1 MSKILA
7 VEFYDQSIKFM
18 EGSRKR
24 NTLSITKEGEIDL
37 PVGTISDGVV
47 KDIEFVTDVLRKLP
61 GNSVKHKKSIFL
73 INSNSVFIRKIELP
87 YVKSYK
93 ETRAMINFKLQEML
107 PSYFYQYKIM
117 YKTSEIFMDEGVKKA
132 RYIVYGM
139 PLKLY
144 EGYLNISEKLQLN
157 LKSIDIS
164 SNFINCILDKNTVN
178 GKSIKNDIIAA
189 INAGKSSMNL
199 SIINKGITELFR
211 IAQYDNEGTSLIEQN
226 SNGTILKCIEEI
238 RKYVKYYASSEKDN
252 KIEKIYLFG
261 ESVIDEVKENL
272 SDFGAEVETITEI
285 PGIHIDGP
293 EVKDEFF
300 NYFNLSASFYACKN
314 HIDFLTEKKIR
325 QKYRLSVGIA
335 VMSVIIII
343 SSVLS
348 YNVLRFYFKT
358 NMLENEAS
366 SKKIFLSNE
375 DNILLNN
382 EIENIKKKTVFFENY
397 IIMADEIKER
407 VKEDNLIS
415 SELFV
420 KIKSCAPDDTIINSF
435 FTDVNNVEINCES
448 SSLNSVALFVENLR
462 NIEFVDNV
470 NMTNVTVK
478 KDDGV
483 SKYTYAVT
491 CYLKGVDYEEQ

>member
-18 EGSRKR
+18 EGSRKG
-24 NTLSITKEGEIDL
+24 NTLRITKEGEIDL

-144 EGYLNISEKLQLN
+144 EGYLNISEMLQLN

-164 SNFINCILDKNTVN
+164 SNFTDYILRGKTKDNKALKINITAF
-178 GKSIKNDIIAA
+178 IY
-189 INAGKSSMNL
+189 AGKSSISL
-199 SIINKGITELFR
+199 GIINKGITELFR
-211 IAQYDNEGTSLIEQN
+211 IVAYNSSNTSP
-226 SNGTILKCIEEI
+226 LKSIDEI
-238 RKYVKYYASSEKDN
+238 YKYMKYYASSGKGN
-252 KIEKIYLFG
+252 IIEKIYLLG

-272 SDFGAEVETITEI
+272 SDFGAEVETIAEMPDI
-285 PGIHIDGP
+285 NIDGP
-293 EVKDEFF
+293 RVKNEFF